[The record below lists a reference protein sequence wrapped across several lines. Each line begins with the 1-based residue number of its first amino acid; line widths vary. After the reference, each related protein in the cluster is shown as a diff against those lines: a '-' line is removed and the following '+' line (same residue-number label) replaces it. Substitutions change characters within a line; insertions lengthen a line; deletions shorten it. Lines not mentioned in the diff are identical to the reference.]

1 MPVPTANNGSTF
13 YNINVCR
20 SFRQTIT
27 TALTSLIIQ
36 PCSEVIF
43 VNRTGSSVLIYDNE
57 YADDSN
63 SFLLANGE
71 SFTFRGIT
79 NTSTVSAKTLSGSGN
94 IYYRTQ
100 YFSNLNQR

>member
-1 MPVPTANNGSTF
+1 MPIPIANNGSTF

-20 SFRQTIT
+20 SFKQTIST
-27 TALTSLIIQ
+27 NLIQLSTQ
-36 PCSEVIF
+36 PCSEAII
-43 VNRTGSSVLIYDNE
+43 VNRTGADLLVYDNE
-57 YADDSN
+57 YLSDFNA
-63 SFLLANGE
+63 FLLSDGE

-79 NTSTVSAKTLSGSGN
+79 NTSTISAKTTSGAGS